1 MSNKRPYSYVELW
14 KRKKIIECSLT
25 KKESVKKCAQR
36 LGVKYITAKH
46 IVKVYKRTGQI
57 ETKIMKKSSN
67 RDSKHDLSI
76 SAASIKIPEV
86 QDYCFEHWL
95 NNNGLQEGLNA
106 QGLLWFNNEFQYYGP
121 NMTNDCQSKES
132 ISPKTNSSTEWTNY
146 WTTSH
151 ADFGSWTMDVSQ
163 AVNQLG
169 TNAFEY
175 SKITLPRPNG
185 VQVENNT
192 ICTHQPSFQSAQEMN
207 QVQPLSNF
215 LGGLLFTQV

>member
-86 QDYCFEHWL
+86 QDYCFEH
-95 NNNGLQEGLNA
+95 
-106 QGLLWFNNEFQYYGP
+106 
-121 NMTNDCQSKES
+121 
-132 ISPKTNSSTEWTNY
+132 
-146 WTTSH
+146 
-151 ADFGSWTMDVSQ
+151 
-163 AVNQLG
+163 
-169 TNAFEY
+169 
-175 SKITLPRPNG
+175 
-185 VQVENNT
+185 
-192 ICTHQPSFQSAQEMN
+192 
-207 QVQPLSNF
+207 
-215 LGGLLFTQV
+215 